1 MKIGICG
8 AQGVGKTTLARQ
20 YAEENGIPLLETK
33 VGDYLSH
40 LGIEIGK
47 EYDPL
52 KRMQVQLAIL
62 DYLDRCYSMVDS
74 FITDRTPLDVVAY
87 SQEMMFNQTDPDV
100 IAVFEEIQK
109 RAVTLCLQ
117 FGLIIQI
124 RPGIELKPEDYER
137 RQRAA
142 LDRVSVNRIDTLISG
157 GIVDLIQTHKGKVT
171 VKTMPKSRLTLRE
184 RIDILKDT
192 VDDLERRLIASA
204 SALTH

>member
-1 MKIGICG
+1 M
-8 AQGVGKTTLARQ
+8 
-20 YAEENGIPLLETK
+20 P
-33 VGDYLSH
+33 
-40 LGIEIGK
+40 
-47 EYDPL
+47 
-52 KRMQVQLAIL
+52 
-62 DYLDRCYSMVDS
+62 
-74 FITDRTPLDVVAY
+74 
-87 SQEMMFNQTDPDV
+87 
-100 IAVFEEIQK
+100 
-109 RAVTLCLQ
+109 Q

-157 GIVDLIQTHKGKVT
+157 GIVDLIQTHKDKVT